1 MLLVGAIMSS
11 AAKAIC
17 RGVVSAEGCS
27 VVTRTR
33 AFACVTGRF
42 LSYWLMGREMF
53 SWGRCSQLSRVL
65 PTLPAC
71 EALPASRPHILPFL
85 LPSPPALAAPDFFLF
100 SDTLCPLCG
109 MFLSSPP
116 HHCLLH
122 RQVAPPLRADSHSN
136 LVTLIH
142 PILFPS

>member
-11 AAKAIC
+11 ATKAVC
-17 RGVVSAEGCS
+17 RGVVSAEGYS
-27 VVTRTR
+27 VVTRTH

-71 EALPASRPHILPFL
+71 KPLPASHPTLP
-85 LPSPPALAAPDFFLF
+85 PAPPPPPALAAPDFFLF

-122 RQVAPPLRADSHSN
+122 RQVALLSGLTPTPTSSL
-136 LVTLIH
+136 
-142 PILFPS
+142 